1 MNATTHVSR
10 WGTSLAVRIPKAIA
24 QQLGVQEGS
33 AVEIIPGDNQVVLRK
48 RLFVLS
54 DMLAEVTD
62 DNLQA
67 GQDAG
72 PAQGNE
78 GW

>member
-1 MNATTHVSR
+1 MNATAHVSR
-10 WGTSLAVRIPKAIA
+10 WGASLAIRIPKAIA
-24 QQLGVQEGS
+24 QQMGVQEGS
-33 AVEIIPGDNQVVLRK
+33 AVEIIPGENQVVLRK

-62 DNLQA
+62 DNLHAEQE
-67 GQDAG
+67 AG

>member
-10 WGTSLAVRIPKAIA
+10 LGDSLAIRIPKAIA

-33 AVEIIPGDNQVVLRK
+33 AVEIIPGENQVVLRK
-48 RLFVLS
+48 RQFVLS
-54 DMLAEVTD
+54 EMLADMTD
-62 DNLQA
+62 DNLHA
-67 GQDAG
+67 EQDAG
-72 PAQGNE
+72 SARGNE

>member
-10 WGTSLAVRIPKAIA
+10 WGASLAVRIPKAIA
-24 QQLGVQEGS
+24 QQMGVQEGS
-33 AVEIIPGDNQVVLRK
+33 AIEITPGDNQVVLRK
-48 RLFVLS
+48 RQFVLS

-62 DNLQA
+62 DNLHA
-67 GQDAG
+67 EQDTG

>member
-10 WGTSLAVRIPKAIA
+10 WGASLAIRIPKAIA
-24 QQLGVQEGS
+24 QQLSVQEGS
-33 AVEIIPGDNQVVLRK
+33 AVEIIPGENQVVLRK

-62 DNLQA
+62 DNLHT
-67 GQDAG
+67 GQDTG
-72 PAQGNE
+72 PALGSE

>member
-10 WGTSLAVRIPKAIA
+10 WGASLAVRIPKAIA
-24 QQLGVQEGS
+24 QQMGVQEGS
-33 AVEIIPGDNQVVLRK
+33 EIEITPGDNQVVLRK
-48 RLFVLS
+48 RQFVLS

-62 DNLQA
+62 DNLHA
-67 GQDAG
+67 EQDTG

>member
-10 WGTSLAVRIPKAIA
+10 WGGSLAIRIPKAIA

-48 RLFVLS
+48 RLFALS
-54 DMLAEVTD
+54 REQERESHFGGT
-62 DNLQA
+62 
-67 GQDAG
+67 
-72 PAQGNE
+72 
-78 GW
+78 

>member
-1 MNATTHVSR
+1 MKATTYVSR
-10 WGTSLAVRIPKAIA
+10 WGASLAIRIPKAIA

-33 AVEIIPGDNQVVLRK
+33 AVEIIPGENQVVLRK

-62 DNLQA
+62 DNCHA
-67 GQDAG
+67 EQDAG
-72 PAQGNE
+72 PAVGNE

>member
-1 MNATTHVSR
+1 MNATTHISR
-10 WGTSLAVRIPKAIA
+10 WGTSLAIRIPQGIA

-33 AVEIIPGDNQVVLRK
+33 AVEIIPGENQVVLRK

-62 DNLQA
+62 DNLHA
-67 GQDAG
+67 EQDAG
-72 PAQGNE
+72 PAQSNE